1 MQTRG
6 GGFLTPEESE
16 ASLIRDEVSR
26 EGKAHL
32 DWIDDGF
39 KKGVPPEVA
48 QLFLEIGD
56 QLHVIMSDSLSQV
69 VDLKKLPG
77 VRHLTVSSDGAVKH
91 PEALGEVS
99 LSTLRFMSWGMK
111 VSQFL
116 ELVNPERLRRL
127 ALGPTKRSGIDLS
140 PLEGYSELK
149 CVGVSGHTK
158 NFEAIGKIPQLEAL
172 LLRSIGKKQ
181 SLPALNEM
189 TGLKALEI
197 SGGGR
202 ESIDEVNLPP
212 LQYLGIGGV
221 LGLHSLDDMGRFSS
235 LKDFGVGAQSKIEKI
250 DFSDS
255 PLLESLCVGTMKGLV
270 TLAGIE
276 KLERLKSLRVLW
288 TGLQL
293 SELIERLSP
302 NLKSVQLL
310 SGRKTEDEKTRA
322 FLDEKGYQEFSP
334 DFLGE
339 GGYDLSQLLM

>member
-16 ASLIRDEVSR
+16 ASLIRDEVSH

-32 DWIDDGF
+32 EWIDDGF

-77 VRHLTVSSDGAVKH
+77 VRHLTVSSDGAVKP

-149 CVGVSGHTK
+149 CVVSQG
-158 NFEAIGKIPQLEAL
+158 IPRILRPLEKFL
-172 LLRSIGKKQ
+172 
-181 SLPALNEM
+181 
-189 TGLKALEI
+189 
-197 SGGGR
+197 
-202 ESIDEVNLPP
+202 
-212 LQYLGIGGV
+212 
-221 LGLHSLDDMGRFSS
+221 
-235 LKDFGVGAQSKIEKI
+235 
-250 DFSDS
+250 
-255 PLLESLCVGTMKGLV
+255 
-270 TLAGIE
+270 
-276 KLERLKSLRVLW
+276 SLRHSSY
-288 TGLQL
+288 G
-293 SELIERLSP
+293 RLVRS
-302 NLKSVQLL
+302 N
-310 SGRKTEDEKTRA
+310 R
-322 FLDEKGYQEFSP
+322 
-334 DFLGE
+334 
-339 GGYDLSQLLM
+339 SQPLRR